1 MIIKRL
7 IATAI
12 ILAGGTAL
20 GNTVSAEPADSTS
33 LWKYVPT
40 IHGTIRAMYELSA
53 ENGESRFLV
62 RNARLSAGG
71 FVLPKVDYLLQV
83 DFCDRGKIELLDAY
97 VRIAPVAGLKIMA
110 GQMRVP
116 FSVDAA
122 RSPHTYYFLNR
133 SFIGKHAGTLR
144 SVGIKAGY
152 TFHGVPVYVEGGVF
166 NASSRTDHTVWNSA
180 LTYGI
185 KANLPMRCGLTPQ
198 LAFMSHQPGGRG
210 NGRRINAADLTLTL
224 NTGNWIFEAEYLMA
238 NCTGPYPTTHK
249 YNFFASHRWDVRLD
263 WLNRLSAQ
271 VRFDGHT
278 NATDGYTDSQG
289 EVSTTW
295 PARKRLTLGGT
306 AGYSRGK
313 VFLDFKLN
321 YEFYFYN
328 GDVAEISPAENDK
341 LSAGFILHF

>member
-1 MIIKRL
+1 M
-7 IATAI
+7 
-12 ILAGGTAL
+12 
-20 GNTVSAEPADSTS
+20 
-33 LWKYVPT
+33 
-40 IHGTIRAMYELSA
+40 
-53 ENGESRFLV
+53 
-62 RNARLSAGG
+62 
-71 FVLPKVDYLLQV
+71 
-83 DFCDRGKIELLDAY
+83 
-97 VRIAPVAGLKIMA
+97 
-110 GQMRVP
+110 
-116 FSVDAA
+116 
-122 RSPHTYYFLNR
+122 
-133 SFIGKHAGTLR
+133 
-144 SVGIKAGY
+144 
-152 TFHGVPVYVEGGVF
+152 F

-306 AGYSRGK
+306 AGYSRGM